1 MSEFDVGQY
10 FNSRRA
16 RIDAALE
23 RALPMSAEDPGRLRE
38 AMRYAVLD
46 GGKRMRPL
54 LVVAACEAV
63 GGSLDSAL
71 PAACAIEMVHA
82 YSLVHDDLP
91 AMDDDAER
99 RGKPTVHIAF
109 GDANAI
115 LVGDALLTH
124 AFHTLASGIA
134 AAPRGRLLQAVVKLA
149 HHAGV
154 DGMVGGQA
162 MDLQV
167 GQDIEDLGTL
177 ERVHALK
184 TGGLYAAS
192 GAMGAL
198 SGGADDETADRLE
211 AFGLAFGI
219 AFQHADDALDDDQKS
234 LREQA
239 LTRVDELTA
248 RCLDKVASLG
258 AAAEPL
264 RGIARWVAHRAR
276 AAHRG
281 EIKD

>member
-1 MSEFDVGQY
+1 MSDFDVLSY
-10 FNSRRA
+10 FEDRRA
-16 RIDAALE
+16 HINAALD
-23 RALPMSAEDPGRLRE
+23 RALVVTDDDPGRLRE

-63 GGSLDSAL
+63 GGSVEAAL

-99 RGKPTVHIAF
+99 RGKPTVHVAF

-124 AFHTLASGIA
+124 AFSTLASGA
-134 AAPRGRLLQAVVKLA
+134 ATAPGGRLLDAVVKLA
-149 HHAGV
+149 FHAGI

-162 MDLQV
+162 LDLQA
-167 GQDIEDLGTL
+167 GQDIGDLAML

-184 TGGLYAAS
+184 TGGLYAAC

-198 SGGADDETADRLE
+198 SGGADDEVAARME

-219 AFQHADDALDDDQKS
+219 AFQHADDVLDDDQAS
-234 LREQA
+234 LRTAA
-239 LTRVDELTA
+239 LARVDELTA
-248 RCLDKVASLG
+248 SCLDLVANLG
-258 AAAEPL
+258 APAEPL
-264 RGIARWVAHRAR
+264 RGIARWVAHRAH